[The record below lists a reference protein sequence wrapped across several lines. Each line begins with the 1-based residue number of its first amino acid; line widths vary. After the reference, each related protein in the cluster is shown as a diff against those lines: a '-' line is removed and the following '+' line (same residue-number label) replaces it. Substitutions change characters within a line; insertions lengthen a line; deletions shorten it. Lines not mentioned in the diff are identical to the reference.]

1 MRVTENQMLA
11 TPHPLLQQVAHQRA
25 RLLTGQALLPALAG
39 LLVLGVGWQRGT
51 NWHTPTLFL
60 GLSELAF
67 LLWYLLRLWQ
77 PDLAHTAQQLNRL
90 YPELEDSAGLL
101 LRQPN
106 ELSLLE
112 GLQQQ
117 HVINRLAALSADK
130 RALLP
135 VAWRPTILLTV
146 GLLLMAGGLALW
158 KSTSSIRSEAAPALA
173 IRFPESPAVAG
184 QPVAPHLLDTR
195 VMISPPVY
203 TRQPAIAASQASF
216 RCPEGSSVR
225 WTVRVSRPSK
235 QPPQLILGK
244 QTLPFRPV
252 AGKANTFTTQVM
264 LTSSVLYHL
273 RFAGQISDDYAINV
287 QPDQAPTV
295 RIQTPKPYT
304 LVEFGMKPQVPVRV
318 LLQDDYGLT
327 RARLVATVAQGQGE
341 AVKFREVATELS
353 STLRG
358 QPAQATLAHLLRLP
372 QLGLTY
378 GDEVYFYVQTWDNH
392 QRTARSDSYLVQWE
406 DTTVDD
412 SGTDMALGVNVV
424 PAYFRSQRQIIIDTE
439 KLLAEKRSLTEATL
453 LERSN
458 TIGYD
463 QKVLRLRYGQFMGE
477 EFSESIGDAPVQA
490 DSAGP
495 AEKHEGTEEHG
506 HHDEHASPA
515 TSDAAGDA
523 ARLMEPYV
531 HAHDDAETADF
542 LEPAVKAKLSIV
554 LSQMWEAELRLR
566 TGQPAAALPFEYKAL
581 RLLKQVQQQT
591 RAYVKKSGFEPPVF
605 PEATLR
611 LTGELGNAS
620 GTTIRRSVPA
630 PASPQKP
637 ARAALAIV
645 QRLQQGAIPAP
656 TDALVLEQAGQALA
670 QEALNQP
677 GTYLGALRELRTLA
691 GQLRA
696 KQPPCRSCLPVI
708 ERALL
713 RLLPAPQPAPVRQ
726 PGPDRLSQRYF
737 QELR

>member
-1 MRVTENQMLA
+1 M
-11 TPHPLLQQVAHQRA
+11 QQVAYQQA
-25 RLLTGQALLPALAG
+25 RQQTVRALLPALAG
-39 LLVLGVGWQRGT
+39 LLVLLMAWQRGT
-51 NWHTPTLFL
+51 DWHTPTLILGFL
-60 GLSELAF
+60 GLAL
-67 LLWYLLRLWQ
+67 LLWQVFRLWQ
-77 PDLAHTAQQLNRL
+77 PDLAHTARQLNRL

-101 LRQPN
+101 LRQPD
-106 ELSLLE
+106 ELGLLE
-112 GLQQQ
+112 SLQQQ
-117 HVINRLAALSADK
+117 HVINRLAINRLAVLSADQ
-130 RALLP
+130 RTLLP
-135 VAWRPTILLTV
+135 INWRPTLLLTV
-146 GLLLMAGGLALW
+146 GLLLLAAGLNIW
-158 KSTSSIRSEAAPALA
+158 KSSPSFRSDATPALA
-173 IRFPESPAVAG
+173 IRFPESPAAGG
-184 QPVAPHLLDTR
+184 QPAAPRLLDTR
-195 VMISPPVY
+195 VLISPPAY
-203 TRQPAIAASQASF
+203 TRQAAFAAQQPSF
-216 RCPEGSSVR
+216 RCPEGSVVR
-225 WTVRVSRPSK
+225 WTVRVSRAAK

-252 AGKANTFTTQVM
+252 AGQANTFTAQAT

-273 RFAGQISDDYAINV
+273 RFAGQNSDDYAINV

-353 STLRG
+353 GSLRG
-358 QPAQATLAHLLRLP
+358 QPVQATLAHLLRLP

-439 KLLAEKRSLTEATL
+439 KLLAEKRGLSEAAL

-477 EFSESIGDAPVQA
+477 EFSESIGDAAVLS
-490 DSAGP
+490 DSAIV
-495 AEKHEGTEEHG
+495 AEKHEGPDEHE
-506 HHDEHASPA
+506 HHDEKAA
-515 TSDAAGDA
+515 TVTSEADAT
-523 ARLMEPYV
+523 RLMEPYV

-620 GTTIRRSVPA
+620 GTAIRRAVPA
-630 PASPQKP
+630 PASPRKT
-637 ARAALAIV
+637 ARAALSVV
-645 QRLQQGAIPAP
+645 QRLQQGATPAA

-670 QEALNQP
+670 QEALNKP
-677 GTYLGALRELRTLA
+677 GTYLGALRELRSLT
-691 GQLRA
+691 GRLRA
-696 KQPPCRSCLPVI
+696 KQPPCRSCLLVI

-713 RLLPAPQPAPVRQ
+713 RLLPTPPPAPVRQ

>member
-1 MRVTENQMLA
+1 M
-11 TPHPLLQQVAHQRA
+11 QV
-25 RLLTGQALLPALAG
+25 LLPALAG
-39 LLVLGVGWQRGT
+39 LLVLGVVWQRGT
-51 NWHTPTLFL
+51 NWHTPTLVL
-60 GLSELAF
+60 GLSGLTL
-67 LLWYLLRLWQ
+67 LLWYLFRLWQ
-77 PDLAHTAQQLNRL
+77 PDLAHTARQLNRL

-101 LRQPN
+101 LRQPD

-112 GLQQQ
+112 SLQQQ
-117 HVINRLAALSADK
+117 HVINRLAVLSADQLP
-130 RALLP
+130 LLP
-135 VAWRPTILLTV
+135 VAWRPTILLTA
-146 GLLLMAGGLALW
+146 GLLLMAGGLSLW

-173 IRFPESPAVAG
+173 IRFPESPAAAG
-184 QPVAPHLLDTR
+184 QPTAPRLLDTR
-195 VMISPPVY
+195 ILISPPAY
-203 TRQPAIAASQASF
+203 TRQATSAASQPSF
-216 RCPEGSSVR
+216 RCPEGSLVR
-225 WTVRVSRPSK
+225 WTVRVSRAAK

-252 AGKANTFTTQVM
+252 AGQANTFTAQAT

-273 RFAGQISDDYAINV
+273 RFAGQNSDDYAINV

-353 STLRG
+353 GGLRG

-412 SGTDMALGVNVV
+412 SGTDMALGVNMV

-439 KLLAEKRSLTEATL
+439 KLLSEKRGLPQATL

-490 DSAGP
+490 DSAGS
-495 AEKHEGTEEHG
+495 AEKHEGAEEHG
-506 HHDEHASPA
+506 HHDEHAAPA

-620 GTTIRRSVPA
+620 GVAIQRNVPA
-630 PASPQKP
+630 PTSPQKP
-637 ARAALAIV
+637 AQAALAIV
-645 QRLQQGAIPAP
+645 QRLQQGAAPAA

-670 QEALNQP
+670 QKALNQP
-677 GTYLGALRELRTLA
+677 GTYLGALRELRTLT
-691 GQLRA
+691 GRLRA

-713 RLLPAPQPAPVRQ
+713 RLLPAARPAPVRQ
-726 PGPDRLSQRYF
+726 PGPGRLSQRYF

>member
-1 MRVTENQMLA
+1 MRVTKNQTLA
-11 TPHPLLQQVAHQRA
+11 TPHILLEQVAHQRA
-25 RLLTGQALLPALAG
+25 WQQTARALLSAMAW
-39 LLVLGVGWQRGT
+39 LLVLIMAWQRGT
-51 NWHTPTLFL
+51 DWHTPTLALGFL
-60 GLSELAF
+60 GLAL
-67 LLWYLLRLWQ
+67 LLWYLFRLWQ
-77 PDLAHTAQQLNRL
+77 PDLANTARQLNRL

-112 GLQQQ
+112 GLQRE
-117 HVINRLAALSADK
+117 HIINRLSSLSAEK
-130 RALLP
+130 RPLLP
-135 VAWRPTILLTV
+135 ISWRPALLLTV
-146 GLLLMAGGLALW
+146 ALLLLAGGLALW
-158 KSTSSIRSEAAPALA
+158 KSNSTARADAAPALA
-173 IRFPESPAVAG
+173 IRFPESPTVAG
-184 QPVAPHLLDTR
+184 QPTAPRLLETR
-195 VMISPPVY
+195 VVISPPAY
-203 TRQPAIAASQASF
+203 ARQAAFSASQPSF

-225 WTVRVSRPSK
+225 WTVRVSRSAK
-235 QPPQLILGK
+235 QPPQLVLGK

-252 AGKANTFTTQVM
+252 AGQANTFTTQAT

-273 RFAGQISDDYAINV
+273 RFAGHNSDDYAINV

-341 AVKFREVATELS
+341 AVKFWEVATELS
-353 STLRG
+353 GSLRG
-358 QPAQATLAHLLRLP
+358 QPVQATLAHLLRLP

-439 KLLAEKRSLTEATL
+439 KLLAEKRDLTDATL

-477 EFSESIGDAPVQA
+477 EFSESIGDAPVLPDSDSSA
-490 DSAGP
+490 D
-495 AEKHEGTEEHG
+495 KHEGPDEHE
-506 HHDEHASPA
+506 HHDEKPPSA
-515 TSDAAGDA
+515 TTEAAGDA
-523 ARLMEPYV
+523 SHLMDAYV

-566 TGQPAAALPFEYKAL
+566 TGRPTAALPFEYKAL

-620 GTTIRRSVPA
+620 GTAIRRSVPA
-630 PASPQKP
+630 PTSSQKP
-637 ARAALAIV
+637 ARAALAVV
-645 QRLQQGAIPAP
+645 QRLQQGAAP
-656 TDALVLEQAGQALA
+656 TSTDALVLEQAGQTLA
-670 QEALNQP
+670 QEALQQS
-677 GTYLGALRELRTLA
+677 GAYLGALRDLRSLT
-691 GQLRA
+691 GRLRA

-713 RLLPAPQPAPVRQ
+713 HLLPAPSPAPVRQ